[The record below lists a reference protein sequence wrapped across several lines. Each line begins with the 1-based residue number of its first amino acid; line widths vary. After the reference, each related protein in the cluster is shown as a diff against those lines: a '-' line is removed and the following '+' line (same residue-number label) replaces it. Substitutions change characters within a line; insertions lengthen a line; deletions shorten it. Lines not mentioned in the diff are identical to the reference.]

1 MHNNHIIFKQQREL
15 GEILSATFKFIRE
28 NYKTGLRLFFKLV
41 GPSFILLVA
50 AITFYT
56 YTTLGSSLFT
66 SGNLDASNVIIALAL
81 LMIAYLAYF
90 SSMTGTMNHMI
101 LSYIN
106 NDGHIKDEEVKNG
119 LKQDFG
125 KILLLSILT
134 GIITFAAF
142 MFFVIPGIYVFV
154 PLSLVTAILVFR
166 RNGVT
171 DSISESFQLVK
182 ENWWMTFAT
191 LLCIYLVIYVIG
203 LIFQLPALIYIFIRA
218 FTVASESSAAEP
230 QEMFGTG
237 YVIIN
242 AISSA
247 IQYIIYSMTVIGVAF
262 VYFHLNEK
270 KNFTG
275 TYETIQNLGNN
286 R

>member
-1 MHNNHIIFKQQREL
+1 MHNDHIIFKQQREL
-15 GEILSATFKFIRE
+15 GEILSVTFKFIRE

-66 SGNLDASNVIIALAL
+66 NGNLDASNVLISLVL
-81 LMIAYLAYF
+81 LIIAYLAYF
-90 SSMTGTMNHMI
+90 TSMTGTMNHMI

-106 NDGHIKDEEVKNG
+106 NDGQIKDEEVKNG

-182 ENWWMTFAT
+182 DNWWMTFAT

-230 QEMFGTG
+230 QDMFGTG

-262 VYFHLNEK
+262 VYFHLNALK
-270 KNFTG
+270 K
-275 TYETIQNLGNN
+275 L
-286 R
+286 

>member
-1 MHNNHIIFKQQREL
+1 MHNDHIVFKQQREL
-15 GEILSATFKFIRE
+15 GEILSVTFKFIRE

-66 SGNLDASNVIIALAL
+66 NGNLDASNVLISLVL
-81 LMIAYLAYF
+81 LIIAYLAYF
-90 SSMTGTMNHMI
+90 TSMTGTMNHMI

-106 NDGHIKDEEVKNG
+106 NDGQIKDEEVKNG

-182 ENWWMTFAT
+182 DNWWMTFAT

-230 QEMFGTG
+230 QDMFGTG
-237 YVIIN
+237 YIIIN

>member
-15 GEILSATFKFIRE
+15 GEILSDTFKFIRE

-66 SGNLDASNVIIALAL
+66 NGNLDASNVIIALAL

-90 SSMTGTMNHMI
+90 TSMTGTMNHMI

-106 NDGHIKDEEVKNG
+106 NDGQIKDEEVKNG

-182 ENWWMTFAT
+182 DNWWMTFAT
-191 LLCIYLVIYVIG
+191 LLCIYLLIYVIG

-230 QEMFGTG
+230 QDMFGTG

-247 IQYIIYSMTVIGVAF
+247 IQYIIYSMTVVGVAF

>member
-15 GEILSATFKFIRE
+15 GEILSVTFKFIRE

-50 AITFYT
+50 AISFYT
-56 YTTLGSSLFT
+56 YATLGSSLFT
-66 SGNLDASNVIIALAL
+66 NGNLEASNVIIALIL

-90 SSMTGTMNHMI
+90 TSMTGTINHII

-106 NDGHIKDEEVKNG
+106 NNGKIQEEEVKSG

-182 ENWWMTFAT
+182 DNWWMTFAT

-218 FTVASESSAAEP
+218 FTVAAESSAAEP
-230 QEMFGTG
+230 QDMFGTG

-247 IQYIIYSMTVIGVAF
+247 IQYIIYSMTVVGVAF

-275 TYETIQNLGNN
+275 TYETIQNLGKN

>member
-15 GEILSATFKFIRE
+15 GEILSVTFKFIRE

-50 AITFYT
+50 AISFYT
-56 YTTLGSSLFT
+56 YATLGSSLFT
-66 SGNLDASNVIIALAL
+66 NGNLEASNVIIALIL

-90 SSMTGTMNHMI
+90 TSMTGTINHII

-106 NDGHIKDEEVKNG
+106 NDGKIQDEEVKNG

-182 ENWWMTFAT
+182 DNWWMTFAT

-203 LIFQLPALIYIFIRA
+203 LIFQLPALIYIFVRA
-218 FTVASESSAAEP
+218 FTVAAESSAAEP
-230 QEMFGTG
+230 QDMFGTG

-247 IQYIIYSMTVIGVAF
+247 IQYIIYSMTVVGVAF

-275 TYETIQNLGNN
+275 TYETIQNLGKN

>member
-1 MHNNHIIFKQQREL
+1 MHNDHIIFKQQREL
-15 GEILSATFKFIRE
+15 GEILSVTFKFIRE

-66 SGNLDASNVIIALAL
+66 NGNLDASNVLISLVL
-81 LMIAYLAYF
+81 LIIAYLAYF
-90 SSMTGTMNHMI
+90 TSMTGTMNHMI

-106 NDGHIKDEEVKNG
+106 NDGQIKDEEVKNG

-182 ENWWMTFAT
+182 DNWWMTFAT

-230 QEMFGTG
+230 QDMFGTG

>member
-15 GEILSATFKFIRE
+15 GEILSVTFKFIRE

-50 AITFYT
+50 AISFYT
-56 YTTLGSSLFT
+56 YATLGSSLFT
-66 SGNLDASNVIIALAL
+66 NGNLEASNVIIALIL

-90 SSMTGTMNHMI
+90 TSMTGTINHII

-106 NDGHIKDEEVKNG
+106 NNGEIQEEEVKSG

-182 ENWWMTFAT
+182 DNWWMTFAT

-218 FTVASESSAAEP
+218 FTVAAESSAAEP
-230 QEMFGTG
+230 QDMFGTG

-247 IQYIIYSMTVIGVAF
+247 IQYIIYSMTVVGVAF

-275 TYETIQNLGNN
+275 TYETIQNLGKN

>member
-1 MHNNHIIFKQQREL
+1 MHNDHIIFKQQREL
-15 GEILSATFKFIRE
+15 GEILSVTFKFIRE

-50 AITFYT
+50 AISFYT

-90 SSMTGTMNHMI
+90 TSMTGTMNHMI

-106 NDGHIKDEEVKNG
+106 NDGQIKDEEVKNG

-154 PLSLVTAILVFR
+154 PLSLVTSILVFR

-182 ENWWMTFAT
+182 DNWWMTFAT

-230 QEMFGTG
+230 QDMFGTG